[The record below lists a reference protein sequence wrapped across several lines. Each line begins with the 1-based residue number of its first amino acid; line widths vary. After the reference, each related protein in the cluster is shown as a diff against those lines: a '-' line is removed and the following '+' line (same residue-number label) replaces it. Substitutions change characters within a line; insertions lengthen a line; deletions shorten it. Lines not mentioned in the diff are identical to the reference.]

1 MEQYPLETNSYSVEI
16 AFLLWNPK
24 VHYCAHKS
32 LLVVVI
38 PNQMN
43 PVHTFPPSFPKI
55 QSNIIFPDTPR
66 SFA

>member
-32 LLVVVI
+32 LLLVI
-38 PNQMN
+38 
-43 PVHTFPPSFPKI
+43 SE
-55 QSNIIFPDTPR
+55 SLCNI
-66 SFA
+66 S